1 MKRTKIIN
9 VNLASHPL
17 RNRRFFFLMS
27 GILVVL
33 ICIFSTL
40 AGSTYWRYHKKN
52 RNFAFTRAQIEKKIE
67 DEQRQNR
74 RLTMLIEDASQK
86 HGERLDFINS
96 LIYKKSFSWV
106 DFLSALEDSLPGTC
120 YVVSMVPSL
129 KDNSKMEVR
138 LKIAAPNL
146 DELLKLNKNLYEQ
159 RFTNIRIINES
170 RNETGMLVSEI
181 SLVYERIV

>member
-1 MKRTKIIN
+1 MNRTKKIN

-17 RNRRFFFLMS
+17 RNRRFFFLIA

-40 AGSTYWRYHKKN
+40 AGYTYWRYHRKN
-52 RNFAFTRAQIEKKIE
+52 SNFAFTRAQIEKKMQ
-67 DEQRQNR
+67 DAQRENR

-106 DFLSALEDSLPGTC
+106 DFLSALEDSLPETC

-159 RFTNIRIINES
+159 QFTNIRIINES
-170 RNETGMLVSEI
+170 RNEAGMLISEI

>member
-1 MKRTKIIN
+1 M
-9 VNLASHPL
+9 NLATHPSK
-17 RNRRFFFLMS
+17 NRRFFFFLTA
-27 GILVVL
+27 ILVFL
-33 ICIFSTL
+33 ICLFSIL
-40 AGSTYWRYHKKN
+40 SGSTFLGYHQKN
-52 RNFAFTRAQIEKKIE
+52 RNFALTKAQIERKMQ
-67 DEQRQNR
+67 DVQRENR

-106 DFLSALEDSLPGTC
+106 EFLSSLEESLPETC

-129 KDNSKMEVR
+129 KENSKMEVR

-159 RFTNIRIINES
+159 HFTNIRIINES
-170 RNETGMLVSEI
+170 TNEAGMLVSEI
-181 SLVYERIV
+181 SLVYERTV